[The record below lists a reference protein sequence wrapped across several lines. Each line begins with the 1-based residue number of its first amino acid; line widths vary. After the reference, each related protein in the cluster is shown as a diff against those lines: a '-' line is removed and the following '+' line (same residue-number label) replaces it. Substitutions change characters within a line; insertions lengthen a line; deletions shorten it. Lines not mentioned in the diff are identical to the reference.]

1 MALFSSD
8 GTKSSGW
15 GPWLVQNIFGV
26 GQEANSYNIGN
37 WFRNNYET
45 SNAYIDS
52 LSNADLGALID
63 QFYIEDPNW
72 YGEIL
77 GKQYVLDYDSIN
89 KYLSQLQNYDKI
101 LGEMPTAPDYEAIQK
116 GAYNAINSENEKLL
130 GMLEQNLAR
139 Q

>member
-1 MALFSSD
+1 MATFND
-8 GTKSSGW
+8 GLKLNGW
-15 GPWLVQNIFGV
+15 GAWVGKNIFGV
-26 GQEANSYNIGN
+26 GQKADSYNIGN

-72 YGEIL
+72 NGEIF
-77 GKQYVLDYDSIN
+77 GNKYILDYYSIN
-89 KYLSQLQNYDKI
+89 KYLSQLENYDKI

-116 GAYNAINSENEKLL
+116 EAYNAINSENEKLL